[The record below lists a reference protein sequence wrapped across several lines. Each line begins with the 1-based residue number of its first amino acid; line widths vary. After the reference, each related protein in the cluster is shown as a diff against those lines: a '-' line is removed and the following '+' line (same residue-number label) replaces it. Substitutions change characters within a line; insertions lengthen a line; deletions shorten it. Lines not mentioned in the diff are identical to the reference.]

1 MERNGKS
8 WLIQMSSKQCYVFPK
23 SQYYLVI
30 KPNQNKVGVEN
41 IVKIQKL
48 C

>member
-30 KPNQNKVGVEN
+30 KPSNQNKVGVEN
-41 IVKIQKL
+41 IGKIQ
-48 C
+48 